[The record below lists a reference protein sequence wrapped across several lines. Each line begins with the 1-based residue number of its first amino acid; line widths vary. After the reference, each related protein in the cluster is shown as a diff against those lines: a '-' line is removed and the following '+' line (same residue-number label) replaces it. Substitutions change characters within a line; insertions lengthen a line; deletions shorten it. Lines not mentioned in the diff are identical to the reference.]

1 MSRLTTK
8 YNLLKYESSI
18 NLNLFMGIRT
28 IIAIFMGLVLQI
40 SQVQSCL
47 GAEILNS
54 SGKNSCKMSCC
65 EAIQS
70 CPCAKECDSNQTPV
84 PAIPVSVDLKSH
96 LTKSP
101 DPSRIPH
108 FTVPSV
114 HTVALRCAT
123 NFTLTIYAGV
133 PLSVAICRFII

>member
-1 MSRLTTK
+1 MSRLARK
-8 YNLLKYESSI
+8 YNLLKYKSSI
-18 NLNLFMGIRT
+18 IVIMFMVFRT

-70 CPCAKECDSNQTPV
+70 CPCAKECDSNKTPV

-101 DPSRIPH
+101 DPSHILH

-114 HTVALRCAT
+114 HTVALKCPT
-123 NFTLTIYAGV
+123 NFTLTRYAGV

>member
-1 MSRLTTK
+1 MK

-18 NLNLFMGIRT
+18 RNKGMGLLFYT
-28 IIAIFMGLVLQI
+28 ALFMGLVLQI

-54 SGKNSCKMSCC
+54 SVKNSCKMSCC
-65 EAIQS
+65 EATQA

-96 LTKSP
+96 FTKSP
-101 DPSRIPH
+101 DPSHITH

-114 HTVALRCAT
+114 HTVVLRCPASF
-123 NFTLTIYAGV
+123 NLTLYAGV